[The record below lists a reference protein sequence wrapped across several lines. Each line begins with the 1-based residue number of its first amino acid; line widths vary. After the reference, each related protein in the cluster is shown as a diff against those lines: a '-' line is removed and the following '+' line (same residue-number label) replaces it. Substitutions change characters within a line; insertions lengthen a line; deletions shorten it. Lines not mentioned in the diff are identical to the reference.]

1 MRAMVLRTFGFPDA
15 KGPLVLT
22 DVPRPEVGAGDILIR
37 VSCCGVCHTDLH
49 TVIGELPDVIL
60 PRIPGHE
67 VVGVVEE
74 AGKDVRHFQE
84 GQRVGAAWLHS
95 ACGVCRFCRRGDE
108 NLCERALFNGF
119 HVDGGYAEFMK
130 VPEAFAYALPEV
142 FTDEEAAPLLCAG
155 IIGYRALRLSQVKP
169 GGTLGLFGF
178 GASAHIAI
186 QVARKWDCR
195 VFVFTRSEDHR
206 ALARRLGA
214 EWVGAAQEDPPAKVE
229 GAIIFAPVGALFLD
243 ALRVLDRGG
252 TAASAGIHMS
262 PIPEIDYDYLLYH
275 ERTMRSVANATRR
288 DGEELLRVAAEIPVR
303 TTTQAFPL
311 EKANEALAL
320 LKAGRVNGAAVLRIG
335 P

>member
-1 MRAMVLRTFGFPDA
+1 MKALVLRRFGPPDA
-15 KGPLVLT
+15 NGPLILA
-22 DVPRPEVGAGDILIR
+22 DVPVPEVGAADILIR

-49 TVIGELPDVIL
+49 TVEGELPNLTL

-67 VVGVVEE
+67 VVGVVEK
-74 AGKDVRHFQE
+74 AGKAARRFQE

-108 NLCERALFNGF
+108 NLCERARFNGYQT
-119 HVDGGYAEFMK
+119 DGGYAEFMA

-155 IIGYRALRLSQVKP
+155 IIGYRALRLSRVEP

-186 QVARKWDCR
+186 QVARKRDCR
-195 VFVFTRSEDHR
+195 VFVFTRSEEHR

-214 EWVGAAQEDPPAKVE
+214 EWTGGAQDEPPAKVD
-229 GAIIFAPVGALFLD
+229 GAIIFAPVGALYLD

-262 PIPEIDYDYLLYH
+262 RIPELDYDLLYN
-275 ERTMRSVANATRR
+275 ERVMRSVANATRR
-288 DGEELLRVAAEIPVR
+288 DGEEFLSAAAEIPVR

-320 LKAGRVNGAAVLRIG
+320 LKAGKVNGAAVLRVR